1 MSIHHEIEEKIK
13 KLLKLRLFE
22 EAKKE
27 LNIGLGHDPV
37 NVKLLILAID
47 VFRASGDL
55 DQSLKHVEDL
65 ISNHP
70 LNWVGYRRYAQIL
83 VELKR
88 FDEAKEKLRLG
99 LEKIP
104 YHYKLL
110 NTATS
115 TFLASGDIEKSLE
128 YADLL
133 IFHHPKL
140 WIGYS
145 RAAEILIDL
154 KRFNEA
160 QSKLDVGLIQCPNEI
175 HLLALATD
183 VFIQLSDFEKSREY
197 AELLIAN
204 YPDDNTGYVKLIEM
218 GFRYESID
226 LLRKRLKL
234 NPENN
239 ELAKLKNRHF
249 LELDDLYED
258 KTLKLQGVKNP
269 GSAHCIVAFT
279 GAGDALGAIGIIG
292 SNFAGTEFEDASV
305 FVVVDKEKSWSNR
318 INEKVLKKKFS
329 MFGSFS
335 KVIAIGTSM
344 GGTNALILG
353 PLLNAETIIAF
364 SPQYTVFPKY
374 NLRLYRRFNRNSDSR
389 IASGINNIKKWKYK
403 SLSDVVKHGDREF
416 VFFGDTF
423 YDHIQCKYFLENPV
437 EIRRCI
443 PIQRVKHGC
452 AEELDKHGVLPS
464 LIRLCLSGAS
474 QNECISLLNKSG
486 FHIFEQLPEG
496 DKYKSV

>member
-55 DQSLKHVEDL
+55 DQSLKYVEDL

-70 LNWVGYRRYAQIL
+70 LNLVGYRRYAQIL

-154 KRFNEA
+154 KRYNEA

-204 YPDDNTGYVKLIEM
+204 YPDDNTGYVKLIEI

-364 SPQYTVFPKY
+364 SPQ
-374 NLRLYRRFNRNSDSR
+374 
-389 IASGINNIKKWKYK
+389 
-403 SLSDVVKHGDREF
+403 
-416 VFFGDTF
+416 
-423 YDHIQCKYFLENPV
+423 
-437 EIRRCI
+437 
-443 PIQRVKHGC
+443 
-452 AEELDKHGVLPS
+452 
-464 LIRLCLSGAS
+464 
-474 QNECISLLNKSG
+474 
-486 FHIFEQLPEG
+486 
-496 DKYKSV
+496 